1 MSGRFASLTPA
12 QKAVFWLVV
21 GGTKNREIA
30 EQLGITTNT
39 VKTHRAVV
47 FQKMGVSSVVELIK
61 KTDALR

>member
-1 MSGRFASLTPA
+1 MITPA